1 MSGTKPGRIAYIGE
15 TQFAPGEWAGVV
27 LDEAVGKNDGSVS
40 GVRYFQCEAKRGVFS
55 RVSKLSYTPLEVSNS
70 AGSLP
75 PPPPSQQQQ
84 QKQSATAN
92 ASLSASAIA
101 QQTPSKNGTA
111 PDRGDVTSISS
122 VTPSA
127 GGAAARGA
135 HSTPAGARS
144 LTSAAR
150 NKHGLNASQSSL
162 NQEPSNTTMST
173 SVTSQS
179 QDAVGAPAAHNLRV
193 NDRVI
198 VSGSKQG
205 VLRYVGTT
213 EFAAGEW
220 AGVELAEPQGKN
232 DGTVAGKR

>member
-101 QQTPSKNGTA
+101 QQTPSKNGAA

-162 NQEPSNTTMST
+162 NQESSNTTMST

-179 QDAVGAPAAHNLRV
+179 QDAVSAPAAHNLRV